1 MDPDGGSAKAGQPA
15 QSRGRQQGARGPRGA
30 DPGSRTG
37 AGGAADFYFTGET
50 EAPTP
55 GRASRWEEGVQ
66 GPSDDLVQVLLI
78 WRQESSKGAGEE
90 REERAGK
97 RLPPLLP
104 APEPPASRAQSP
116 CSVRGPSQPGSCW
129 QSAGQRRSTRRLLAK
144 EQPPP
149 PPPPLGL
156 EGPGGAWGAAWCR
169 QVSGGWPARAPRR
182 PAVSDETAQ
191 GDWAGSRVPTRVQG
205 AGRAPPADCGP
216 HRAPPGPRPT

>member
-1 MDPDGGSAKAGQPA
+1 MGAQRRRGSRLRAADA
-15 QSRGRQQGARGPRGA
+15 SRVPEAHAGA

-97 RLPPLLP
+97 RLPPLLL

-144 EQPPP
+144 EQSPPP
-149 PPPPLGL
+149 PPPPGL
-156 EGPGGAWGAAWCR
+156 EGPGG
-169 QVSGGWPARAPRR
+169 QL
-182 PAVSDETAQ
+182 
-191 GDWAGSRVPTRVQG
+191 G
-205 AGRAPPADCGP
+205 AGR
-216 HRAPPGPRPT
+216 